1 MIEEQKNDSQLM
13 WDWHFECS
21 WNIFYILIQLYNLK
35 VKKKLHGEKPTLM
48 CYLIHKTKMLNS
60 FR

>member
-35 VKKKLHGEKPTLM
+35 VKKKITWWKAYFDVLFNP
-48 CYLIHKTKMLNS
+48 
-60 FR
+60 